1 MPRDRLMTNPPSMKS
16 NARSGST
23 WWLTPNLFPTDSVP
37 ADSASGFPTTS
48 PRLPAHDARFF
59 LLHAWLPLA
68 AFAVLAFVSMALHGD
83 QWLADRLYE
92 WQGHRWSL
100 RHAFLTQE
108 VIHLLGRDLS
118 TMAWL
123 GVLAAWI
130 VARSRDSLTA
140 LRRPLAYLALATLLS
155 TALVAWVKTW
165 SNMDCPWDLLG
176 YGGER
181 PYIGLFAMRPIG
193 LSRGACFP
201 AGHASG
207 GYAWLSLYFFL
218 RVVRPQWRW
227 LGLAVGGGLGLL
239 FGVSQ
244 QLRGAHFLS
253 HDVWTAGIC
262 WATALVTY
270 LVMLRSAPSEDH
282 TQRIQAGAA

>member
-130 VARSRDSLTA
+130 VARSRDSLTT

-155 TALVAWVKTW
+155 TALVAWVKT
-165 SNMDCPWDLLG
+165 
-176 YGGER
+176 
-181 PYIGLFAMRPIG
+181 
-193 LSRGACFP
+193 
-201 AGHASG
+201 
-207 GYAWLSLYFFL
+207 
-218 RVVRPQWRW
+218 
-227 LGLAVGGGLGLL
+227 
-239 FGVSQ
+239 
-244 QLRGAHFLS
+244 
-253 HDVWTAGIC
+253 
-262 WATALVTY
+262 
-270 LVMLRSAPSEDH
+270 
-282 TQRIQAGAA
+282 